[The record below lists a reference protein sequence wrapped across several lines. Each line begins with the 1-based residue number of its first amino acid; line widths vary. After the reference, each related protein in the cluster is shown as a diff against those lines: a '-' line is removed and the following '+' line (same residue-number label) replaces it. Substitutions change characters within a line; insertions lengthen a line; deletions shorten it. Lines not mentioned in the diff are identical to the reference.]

1 MKPSTPPTPE
11 AALAAMVAALE
22 PVLHLTEHVPA
33 AGAGGR
39 FLVCPVS
46 AERDQP
52 PFDRVMMDGIAVRA
66 AALQAGQRTFRCAG
80 LAAAGHAAPPLE
92 LDSDAIEV
100 MTGAMLPSGADA
112 ILPIE
117 ELTRTAEH
125 FTVNEPA
132 ATTASSGLN
141 IHRRGSD
148 CQEGACVLP
157 APRRLSPIDIA
168 IATGAGAATLQVR
181 CATRIAVISTGD
193 ELVEAGTAIA
203 PWQVRRSNAHAVRAA
218 LVAAGYACVT
228 DHHLPDDL
236 PAMQTALAALLA
248 THEVLV
254 LSGGV
259 SMGQFDHV
267 PAALRSLAVTEVL
280 HRIAQRPGQPL
291 WFGRGPQ
298 GQAVFGLP
306 GNPVSTFVCAVRYV
320 LPVLA
325 RLSGLPALENRA
337 LVALAAPARALP
349 GVTRFLP
356 VRLAAAEQG
365 LLLAT
370 PQPPAN
376 SGDFLSLLDTSG
388 MVALPAATTP
398 WPAGTVVAY
407 WPWPGQ
413 SYLPAQA

>member
-168 IATGAGAATLQVR
+168 IATGAGAAKS
-181 CATRIAVISTGD
+181 A
-193 ELVEAGTAIA
+193 
-203 PWQVRRSNAHAVRAA
+203 
-218 LVAAGYACVT
+218 
-228 DHHLPDDL
+228 
-236 PAMQTALAALLA
+236 
-248 THEVLV
+248 
-254 LSGGV
+254 
-259 SMGQFDHV
+259 
-267 PAALRSLAVTEVL
+267 
-280 HRIAQRPGQPL
+280 AQRGSRSSLRATNWWRPGRLLPR
-291 WFGRGPQ
+291 GRYGAPMRTQ
-298 GQAVFGLP
+298 
-306 GNPVSTFVCAVRYV
+306 CAPRW
-320 LPVLA
+320 L
-325 RLSGLPALENRA
+325 R
-337 LVALAAPARALP
+337 
-349 GVTRFLP
+349 
-356 VRLAAAEQG
+356 Q
-365 LLLAT
+365 AT
-370 PQPPAN
+370 PASPTTTCLTTCRPCKRRWPHCWPP
-376 SGDFLSLLDTSG
+376 
-388 MVALPAATTP
+388 MKC
-398 WPAGTVVAY
+398 
-407 WPWPGQ
+407 
-413 SYLPAQA
+413 